1 MYGRKN
7 EGRAPAADFAFGVL
21 EPQPATRG
29 SAAVPRSNTAAP
41 SSNAAAPRSNAAARS
56 GSHAAALRNHAAVPS
71 SGALAARRR
80 VATALADAGFA
91 QLSVVDEKP
100 GFDPYNSGSFDRSH
114 SWARTHRR

>member
-1 MYGRKN
+1 
-7 EGRAPAADFAFGVL
+7 
-21 EPQPATRG
+21 
-29 SAAVPRSNTAAP
+29 
-41 SSNAAAPRSNAAARS
+41 
-56 GSHAAALRNHAAVPS
+56 
-71 SGALAARRR
+71 